1 MLKAV
6 GNGIYQVSDE
16 FIQSNPSKEQVAQYL
31 CNVANNHLLAID
43 DTYAWDLAGQI
54 GLTKEDFFDDQEE
67 TIRRFDEE
75 AITHYGIVNW
85 KYKPVVKK

>member
-6 GNGIYQVSDE
+6 GNGIYQVSQK
-16 FIQSNPSKEQVAQYL
+16 FIDSNPSKEQVAQYL
-31 CNVANNHLLAID
+31 CDVANNHVLDID
-43 DTYAWDLAGQI
+43 DTYAWDLAEQI

-67 TIRRFDEE
+67 TIRRFGEE

-85 KYKPVVKK
+85 KYKQSVEG